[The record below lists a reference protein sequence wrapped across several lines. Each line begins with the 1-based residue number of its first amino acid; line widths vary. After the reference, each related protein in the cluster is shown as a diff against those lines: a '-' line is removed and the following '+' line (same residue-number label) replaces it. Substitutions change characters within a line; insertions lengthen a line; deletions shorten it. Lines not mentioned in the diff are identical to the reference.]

1 MCGRYQFTAEQC
13 EEIRQIAEAIQRK
26 YGAGAWTP
34 GEIRPSNHAP
44 VLLDGAGGPVPKL
57 MKWGYQLPG
66 TLVINARAETAAEK
80 PLFRDSVRS
89 RRCLIPSTGFYEW
102 DGQKRKYL
110 FTLPREGALYM
121 AGLYDRRGN
130 EDCYCILTT
139 SPNASMRPFH
149 DRMPLI
155 LTGEQRHRWLADDDA
170 AARILTVVPPEL
182 MRTSAEAQISLWYGS
197 GSSANQKRLLL
208 HGAELEGRGRQEE
221 NEMAVHRYSGCWKEK
236 SKGGGNHAFRNPAQL

>member
-1 MCGRYQFTAEQC
+1 MCGRYQFTTEQC
-13 EEIRQIAEAIQRK
+13 EEIQRIADAIQRK
-26 YGAGAWTP
+26 YGDGAWSP
-34 GEIRPSNHAP
+34 GEIRPCSYAP
-44 VLLDGAGGPVPKL
+44 VLMKEGDGEMPKL
-57 MKWGYQLPG
+57 MTWGYQLPS
-66 TLVINARAETAAEK
+66 TLVINARAETAPEK

-102 DGQKRKYL
+102 DSQKRKYL

-139 SPNASMRPFH
+139 SPNASMRPVH

-182 MRTSAEAQISLWYGS
+182 MRTSAEAQISLW
-197 GSSANQKRLLL
+197 
-208 HGAELEGRGRQEE
+208 
-221 NEMAVHRYSGCWKEK
+221 
-236 SKGGGNHAFRNPAQL
+236 

>member
-44 VLLDGAGGPVPKL
+44 VLLDGAGGLVTKL

-121 AGLYDRRGN
+121 AGLYDRRGS
-130 EDCYCILTT
+130 EECYCILTT
-139 SPNASMRPFH
+139 APNASMRPIH

-155 LTGEQRHRWLADDDA
+155 LTGEQRQRWLADANA
-170 AARILTVVPPEL
+170 ATEILTVAPPEL
-182 MRTSAEAQISLWYGS
+182 TCASAEAQISLW
-197 GSSANQKRLLL
+197 
-208 HGAELEGRGRQEE
+208 
-221 NEMAVHRYSGCWKEK
+221 
-236 SKGGGNHAFRNPAQL
+236 

>member
-1 MCGRYQFTAEQC
+1 MCGRYQLAAAQSAEIQQILNAVQTA
-13 EEIRQIAEAIQRK
+13 
-26 YGAGAWTP
+26 YGNGSWAP
-34 GEIRPSNHAP
+34 GEIRPTHRAP
-44 VLLDGAGGPVPKL
+44 VLTEAGGVIVPRL
-57 MKWGYQLPG
+57 MKWGYLLPH

-80 PLFRDSVRS
+80 PLFRESVAS
-89 RRCLIPSTGFYEW
+89 RRCLVPATGFYEW
-102 DGQKRKYL
+102 DSQKRKYL

-139 SPNASMRPFH
+139 SPNASMRPVH

-182 MRTSAEAQISLWYGS
+182 MRTSAEAQISLW
-197 GSSANQKRLLL
+197 
-208 HGAELEGRGRQEE
+208 
-221 NEMAVHRYSGCWKEK
+221 
-236 SKGGGNHAFRNPAQL
+236 